1 MNLNCGVGNRVFLTL
16 WIMAIRSN
24 MVASF
29 EHKMPSKVLNR
40 TFTRVGW
47 PTIQMQKQVV
57 VCQFK
62 LNDVLIFISTA
73 SLVTSLFNDFC
84 CFWPVAVNTMDILQ
98 FLILFISSYAGSC
111 PTYELWLELRRNMQL
126 RRSCERREWNNC
138 HQQMQRDDFCDRI
151 SRCKNNGC
159 QTLQWNVQSKLYLI
173 RLAVDM
179 KFRIYIHVHIHRF
192 YVDIKQ

>member
-73 SLVTSLFNDFC
+73 SLVTSLFNDF
-84 CFWPVAVNTMDILQ
+84 LL
-98 FLILFISSYAGSC
+98 FLS
-111 PTYELWLELRRNMQL
+111 RR
-126 RRSCERREWNNC
+126 R
-138 HQQMQRDDFCDRI
+138 
-151 SRCKNNGC
+151 
-159 QTLQWNVQSKLYLI
+159 
-173 RLAVDM
+173 
-179 KFRIYIHVHIHRF
+179 
-192 YVDIKQ
+192 